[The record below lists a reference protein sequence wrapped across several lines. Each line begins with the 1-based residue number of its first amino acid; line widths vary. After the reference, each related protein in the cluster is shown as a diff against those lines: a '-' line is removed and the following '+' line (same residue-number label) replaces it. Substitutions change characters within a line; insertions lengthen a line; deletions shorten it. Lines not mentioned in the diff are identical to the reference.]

1 VQILLF
7 KVICWTQPK
16 QAFRLI
22 NNLITYIDLV
32 NFDILYIVMNDETFK
47 MGSERIRGGE
57 GKNPY
62 FNVRT

>member
-1 VQILLF
+1 
-7 KVICWTQPK
+7 
-16 QAFRLI
+16 
-22 NNLITYIDLV
+22 
-32 NFDILYIVMNDETFK
+32 MNDETFK